1 MGTKAKKA
9 TVKKSLKKV
18 NAIKPSEA
26 ADFLV

>member
-9 TVKKSLKKV
+9 MKKSLKKV
-18 NAIKPSEA
+18 NAIKPSES